1 MDRPPEHRARW
12 PRGFRHNPL
21 RFILAAATWR
31 AMAWTFVLAVIA
43 LPLLIAS
50 IVLLPWLP
58 LVARIADELGATG
71 ARWMGVPIRRRR
83 AGRWFDWQK
92 FVHLACQLVLSLLA
106 FVIEAIGATAVVSL
120 LVIPVISLFRSDLEF
135 TLGWWTTSWFPGVLA
150 AGWGFAIVFL
160 FALAYLSWLIAGAAV
175 YSTSATNAPTREDL
189 LRLEES
195 RAVLIDAF
203 TGERS
208 RIERELHDG
217 VQQYLSALQLN
228 IATAEL
234 KAADAPELAEPL
246 EQAKLNARSAL
257 EALRQVI
264 RGIYPQ
270 VLADR
275 GLVEALG
282 ELLAHSGV
290 DGELHTDIEPGSGT
304 AISATPALLLYH
316 CAAEGLTNAVRHGG
330 AERVDIAVRFS
341 RSTVGIRVDDDGAG
355 LSEASLDA
363 NSGTGVAGLRER
375 ASALGGNA
383 ALEWSSRLGGAR
395 LRLELPASRELRG
408 EAGTTYSGSGTAVDV
423 HRLEEAE

>member
-1 MDRPPEHRARW
+1 
-12 PRGFRHNPL
+12 
-21 RFILAAATWR
+21 
-31 AMAWTFVLAVIA
+31 MAWTFVLAVVAI
-43 LPLLIAS
+43 PLLLAS

-71 ARWMGVPIRRRR
+71 ARWMGVPVHRRR

-106 FVIEAIGATAVVSL
+106 FVVEAIGATAVLSL
-120 LVIPVISLFRSDLEF
+120 LVMPLISLFRPDLEF

-150 AGWGFAIVFL
+150 ASWGFAIGFL

-203 TGERS
+203 TGERR

-228 IATAEL
+228 IATAQL
-234 KAADAPELAEPL
+234 RAADAPELAEPL
-246 EQAKLNARSAL
+246 QQAKLNARSAL

-275 GLVEALG
+275 GLVEALR

-290 DGELHTDIEPGSGT
+290 DGELQTDIEPGAGT
-304 AISATPALLLYH
+304 EISATPALLLYH

-330 AERVDIAVRFS
+330 AGRVDIAVRFS
-341 RSTVGIRVDDDGAG
+341 RSTVDIFVDDDGAG
-355 LSEASLDA
+355 LSQAWLDTK
-363 NSGTGVAGLRER
+363 SGTGVAGLRER

-383 ALEWSSRLGGAR
+383 TLAESSRLGGAH
-395 LRLELPASRELRG
+395 LRMELPVSRELRG
-408 EAGTTYSGSGTAVDV
+408 ESATTYPGPEKHGEARHV
-423 HRLEEAE
+423 EEAG

>member
-1 MDRPPEHRARW
+1 
-12 PRGFRHNPL
+12 
-21 RFILAAATWR
+21 
-31 AMAWTFVLAVIA
+31 MAWTFVLAVVAI
-43 LPLLIAS
+43 PLLLAS

-71 ARWMGVPIRRRR
+71 ARWMGVPVHRRR

-92 FVHLACQLVLSLLA
+92 FVHHACQLVLSLLA
-106 FVIEAIGATAVVSL
+106 FVVEAIGATAVLSL
-120 LVIPVISLFRSDLEF
+120 LVMPLISLFRPDLEF

-150 AGWGFAIVFL
+150 ASWGFAIVFVV
-160 FALAYLSWLIAGAAV
+160 ALAYLSWLIAGAAA

-195 RAVLIDAF
+195 RAALIDAF

-234 KAADAPELAEPL
+234 KAADSPELAEPL
-246 EQAKLNARSAL
+246 KQAKLNARSAL

-275 GLVEALG
+275 GLVEALR

-290 DGELHTDIEPGSGT
+290 DGELQTDIEPGAGT
-304 AISATPALLLYH
+304 EISATPALLLYH

-330 AERVDIAVRFS
+330 AGRVDIAVRFS
-341 RSTVGIRVDDDGAG
+341 RSTVDIFVDDDGAG
-355 LSEASLDA
+355 LSQAWLDA
-363 NSGTGVAGLRER
+363 KSGTGVAGLRER

-383 ALEWSSRLGGAR
+383 TLAASSRLGGAH
-395 LRLELPASRELRG
+395 LRMELPVSRELRG
-408 EAGTTYSGSGTAVDV
+408 ESTTYPGPEKHGDARRV
-423 HRLEEAE
+423 EEAG